1 MTDIF
6 GKGES
11 SSDTSSEEDGQE
23 QEVMEK
29 IETGMPHFNPQDTIM
44 EGATKDINTFYEK
57 INQFEKITNSNLL
70 DVWK

>member
-29 IETGMPHFNPQDTIM
+29 IETGMPHCKYIRERLIVKLTYFSSFLFSQPPRHNHGRSDK
-44 EGATKDINTFYEK
+44 GH
-57 INQFEKITNSNLL
+57 
-70 DVWK
+70 